1 MAQSHPRSLRCLTVV
16 ILISLIVSLFPPVAA
31 SATARPGDPPALT
44 DNHSS
49 APAMA
54 PDPLAPRPVTVSAH
68 ALPSTDRI
76 GPPEHPAESGFP
88 ASAAPIADDGTASDL
103 RPVHPRSLRVG
114 VTSHGVLQQAPVAR
128 LVIQVSPSPVFAGT
142 PVLDVTVEA
151 QDAAGQRVPGYR
163 GTVTFN
169 STSAVEGLP
178 RGGLRGTRY
187 TFTAADAG
195 QHQWSGVTLNTAGD
209 HTITVQDGTWQAT
222 SDPITVLPIQL
233 QIAVDPVTVFA
244 GTPVLDVMVEAQDA
258 AGQRVPGYLGSVSI

>member
-31 SATARPGDPPALT
+31 SATPRPGDPPALT

-151 QDAAGQRVPGYR
+151 QDAAGQRVPDYR

-169 STSAVEGLP
+169 STSAMEGLP
-178 RGGLRGTRY
+178 LGGLRGTRY

-195 QHQWSGVTLNTAGD
+195 QH
-209 HTITVQDGTWQAT
+209 
-222 SDPITVLPIQL
+222 
-233 QIAVDPVTVFA
+233 
-244 GTPVLDVMVEAQDA
+244 
-258 AGQRVPGYLGSVSI
+258 